1 MSPRRYKQ
9 YLRRHRFSI
18 LVHGTEAEHPVHLR
32 VCRETPLISI
42 GIHLWRQGYLP
53 SHFTSSVHPSTRKS
67 FLLRKMQWSDTVG
80 DHDLGTLSSITL
92 SVSLLGGA
100 SGGNEPG
107 PSRPDRG
114 KAKNF
119 FTALKDGAAEPEPTK
134 RKRKRSGRTS
144 QASATKDQDGNAS
157 GSSDDGGAYDAEAGA
172 QDEGEEPEDSDGDMV
187 VDGAEL
193 AETLSAKTDPKAGK
207 TRSKDTGKG
216 KGKAKPTRKPAA
228 KKSKTQPPS
237 SFYWACST
245 DLLQDDSEEET
256 DAPKTV
262 KKAPRRS
269 KGKGKTSPIWRFFHA
284 VDDVEDAESDKNY
297 FKWNLGNHTTIPITK
312 TSNGNIGPLPHVPGL
327 GRILSVPYRASCG
340 FFSQSS
346 YVYGTDFVFTYLVT
360 YRIRPPSLADAPG
373 AATRNSDGPIHQLE
387 EPDQEDLPGIGCNLE
402 GCIMHISKL
411 SPYDTSRHTGA

>member
-119 FTALKDGAAEPEPTK
+119 STALKDGAAEPEPTK

-262 KKAPRRS
+262 KKAPRRARVKPARSGGSFTRSTTS
-269 KGKGKTSPIWRFFHA
+269 KMRNRTRTILSGISA
-284 VDDVEDAESDKNY
+284 
-297 FKWNLGNHTTIPITK
+297 TIPLGLQPVPVLDGSTGGTDGFLPARPDLDPPDLDGTGAGRVDPSTGTRPRPFDGFGRVTFRHKMTRWRRRPPEISTH
-312 TSNGNIGPLPHVPGL
+312 NPHV
-327 GRILSVPYRASCG
+327 SV
-340 FFSQSS
+340 
-346 YVYGTDFVFTYLVT
+346 
-360 YRIRPPSLADAPG
+360 
-373 AATRNSDGPIHQLE
+373 
-387 EPDQEDLPGIGCNLE
+387 
-402 GCIMHISKL
+402 
-411 SPYDTSRHTGA
+411 